1 MIPTTKSN
9 VDLSLLHPRFK
20 KRLEAFFDDPRIRG
34 RVSVSSGCRSYAQ
47 QMYFY
52 NKYLSGR
59 GNLAANPDRRFGA
72 KGLDGQGIWRGSWH
86 MEQNDGFCYAVDFHR
101 INNDLHTW
109 EINAIA
115 KEYGMHPTVDGE
127 WWHHQPRA
135 STDWFD
141 APALEARSVVED
153 TEEPVVHWASIV
165 LFVQRLYSIV
175 SASPLRR
182 GSRNEAVRVLQRKL
196 GEIGFDA
203 GTPDGIFGK
212 MTTRAVKQYQRA
224 NNLKADGI
232 VGPSTWVKLV
242 VKG

>member
-52 NKYLSGR
+52 NKYLEGR
-59 GNLAANPDRRFGA
+59 GNLAANPDRRFGT

-175 SASPLRR
+175 SANHLRR
-182 GSRNEAVRVLQRKL
+182 GSRNAAVRLLQRKL

>member
-34 RVSVSSGCRSYAQ
+34 RVSVSSGCRSYAKQ
-47 QMYFY
+47 TYFY
-52 NKYLSGR
+52 NKYLSGK
-59 GNLAANPDRRFGA
+59 GNLAANPDRRHGP

-86 MEQNDGFCYAVDFHR
+86 MEQTDGFCYAVDFHR

-127 WWHHQPRA
+127 WWHHQPRQ
-135 STDWFD
+135 STDWFE
-141 APALEARSVVED
+141 APALEERSVVED
-153 TEEPVVHWASIV
+153 TEEPVLHWAAIV
-165 LFVQRLYSIV
+165 MFVQRLYSIV
-175 SASPLRR
+175 SANPLRS

-196 GEIGFDA
+196 GETGFDA

-224 NNLKADGI
+224 HNLKADGI

-242 VKG
+242 VRG

>member
-47 QMYFY
+47 QIYFY
-52 NKYLSGR
+52 NKYLEGR
-59 GNLAANPDRRFGA
+59 GNLAANPDRRFGT

-135 STDWFD
+135 SIPPFHRRII
-141 APALEARSVVED
+141 ARGANS
-153 TEEPVVHWASIV
+153 TTWAI
-165 LFVQRLYSIV
+165 
-175 SASPLRR
+175 
-182 GSRNEAVRVLQRKL
+182 
-196 GEIGFDA
+196 
-203 GTPDGIFGK
+203 
-212 MTTRAVKQYQRA
+212 
-224 NNLKADGI
+224 
-232 VGPSTWVKLV
+232 
-242 VKG
+242 

>member
-1 MIPTTKSN
+1 
-9 VDLSLLHPRFK
+9 
-20 KRLEAFFDDPRIRG
+20 
-34 RVSVSSGCRSYAQ
+34 
-47 QMYFY
+47 
-52 NKYLSGR
+52 
-59 GNLAANPDRRFGA
+59 
-72 KGLDGQGIWRGSWH
+72 
-86 MEQNDGFCYAVDFHR
+86 
-101 INNDLHTW
+101 
-109 EINAIA
+109 
-115 KEYGMHPTVDGE
+115 MHPTVDGE

-141 APALEARSVVED
+141 APALEARSVAED
-153 TEEPVVHWASIV
+153 TKEPVVHWASIV
-165 LFVQRLYSIV
+165 LFVQRLYAIV
-175 SASPLRR
+175 SANHLRR